1 MTPDEFAELAA
12 SFPESVEGERYG
24 NRSWSVAGKAFA
36 WERPLTKADIK
47 RYGDT
52 APPDGPIVALR
63 TADLHEK
70 EAILARGHRGVFNMA
85 HFDGYPAVLVQL
97 SCVLKRPLRELTL
110 DAWRACAP
118 ESLARA
124 RH

>member
-1 MTPDEFAELAA
+1 MTPDEFAELA
-12 SFPESVEGERYG
+12 SGFPETVEGERHG
-24 NRSWSVAGKAFA
+24 NRAWSVAGKAFA

-52 APPDGPIVALR
+52 PPPDGPIVALR

-70 EAILARGHRGVFNMA
+70 EAILAAGHRGVFTIA
-85 HFDGYPAVLVQL
+85 HFNGYPAVLVQL
-97 SCVLKRPLRELTL
+97 SSVLKRPLRELTL

-118 ESLARA
+118 QELAKSR
-124 RH
+124 R